1 VARVIGEAAI
11 RLVADQRGLAANMRV
26 ILREALNDATR
37 GIGPGSTQG
46 IEDDSN
52 RTAARIKKLF
62 AETFS
67 SIRGLAGRASAAVA
81 AGTRLALIG
90 TAAATALAGVTSLTT
105 GLIGLVAAAGQAAG
119 VIGLLPAVLLA
130 VKAGT
135 ATVQLGMVGMGEAFK
150 AVGSGDAAALNE
162 ALKKLS
168 PSAAAFV
175 REVNKVKPAFDAMRL
190 NIQEAL
196 FKGLSG
202 SIAQLATQ
210 YLPIANRLF
219 AGLGTE
225 MNKAA
230 KEAISFAT
238 SARAVGQTNVL
249 VDNIKASF
257 AGLVPAIRPALSAF
271 LDISQVGSNFLPRL
285 SQSIAGAAASFGEF
299 IRGAAASG
307 QLQQFFENAIAT
319 VQQLGQIL
327 VQFGAGLG
335 AVFNAA
341 QASGAGILDTLL
353 QVGTA
358 FNRFASSA
366 AGQTAL
372 TEFFSSMR
380 SIIAAVIPVVITIAQ
395 VVGTT
400 LAPILAD
407 IARTILPVL
416 NVVVQQFGAALQ
428 AARPGIQA
436 LVQGLATLLEVF
448 GPTITFA
455 VQLAGILGGVL
466 GRVLQTLA
474 PVLARVANALLQ
486 GLIAIM
492 PKLEPLIIQVA
503 DALVQVIDAALPLIP
518 VFLQLVTALL
528 PLLPPLLQLVAAVL
542 PPLIGLVEAL
552 APIVLELAR
561 VLAALLPPI
570 TAVVVTI
577 LNILIPPIQFLAA
590 VVAQTAGAVADVFQA
605 LSGTVTAILTALGA
619 VISGIWGTIV
629 NIFTGAVN
637 IIGGIVRGAF
647 EGIRSFIA
655 GALSGI
661 GNAVRTGLDAVVGFF
676 SRLPGQ
682 VLGFLGN
689 LASDAFNAGVNIIKG
704 IVNGLGS
711 IASSIVNKLK
721 QIVSQAWDAVLSFFG
736 ISSPSKLAERT
747 FRFVGE
753 GAIVGLEKITP
764 DVVAAAADL
773 AASAMDA
780 MGSGLA
786 GGLTLSGSGGLG
798 GAGTAGGGGVVLHQ
812 VNVMR
817 EGADVT
823 QFASEVARLGAQR
836 LAVGAT
842 SLPVSV
848 GSVQSGIAGPGTMFG
863 VGGI

>member
-1 VARVIGEAAI
+1 MARIIGVAGI

-26 ILREALNDATR
+26 ILREALTDATR

-52 RTAARIKKLF
+52 RTATRIKKLF

-67 SIRGLAGRASAAVA
+67 SIRGLAGRVNNAVA
-81 AGTRLALIG
+81 AGTRLTLIG
-90 TAAATALAGVTSLTT
+90 AAAGTALAGVTSLTT

-319 VQQLGQIL
+319 VQQLGAIL

-335 AVFNAA
+335 AVFSAA

-366 AGQTAL
+366 AGQSAL
-372 TEFFSSMR
+372 TEFFASMR
-380 SIIAAVIPVVITIAQ
+380 SIIAAVIPVVLTIAQ

-416 NVVVQQFGAALQ
+416 NVVIQQFGAALQ

-474 PVLARVANALLQ
+474 PVLARVAEALLS

-518 VFLQLVTALL
+518 VFLQLV
-528 PLLPPLLQLVAAVL
+528 AAVL
-542 PPLIGLVEAL
+542 PPLVGLIEAL
-552 APIVLELAR
+552 APIVVELAR

-661 GNAVRTGLDAVVGFF
+661 GNAVRSGLDAVVGFF

-711 IASSIVNKLK
+711 IAGSIVNKLK

-798 GAGTAGGGGVVLHQ
+798 GGGTAGGGGVVLNQ

-836 LAVGAT
+836 LAVGAS

-848 GSVQSGIAGPGTMFG
+848 GSVQSGIAGPGTVFG